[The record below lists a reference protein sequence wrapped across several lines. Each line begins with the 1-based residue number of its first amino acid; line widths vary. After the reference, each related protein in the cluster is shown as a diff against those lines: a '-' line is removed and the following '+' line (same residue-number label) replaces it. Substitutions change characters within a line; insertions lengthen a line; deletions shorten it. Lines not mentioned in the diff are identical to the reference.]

1 MPHATRRDQTLRAT
15 ARDFAYYLLR
25 DLRDPVRQFLYFGG
39 GSIPTDRSYFSG
51 RAAGSEF
58 ACVGSIPCGRESA
71 DLWFAAVCDCYV
83 PLGHVLPARGSRF
96 KWGGEAGHNP
106 TLAFYP

>member
-1 MPHATRRDQTLRAT
+1 MPYATRGDQTLCAT
-15 ARDFAYYLLR
+15 AHDFAYYLLR
-25 DLRDPVRQFLYFGG
+25 DLRDPVRGIWDFGG
-39 GSIPTDRSYFSG
+39 GSIPTDRSYFSR
-51 RAAGSEF
+51 RAAGSEIS
-58 ACVGSIPCGRESA
+58 CVGSIPCGRESA
-71 DLWFAAVCDCYV
+71 NLRFPAVCDFYV

>member
-1 MPHATRRDQTLRAT
+1 MPHATRRDQTLRAA

-25 DLRDPVRQFLYFGG
+25 DLRDPVCQFLYFRG
-39 GSIPTDRSYFSG
+39 GSIPTDRGYFSG
-51 RAAGSEF
+51 QAAGFEI
-58 ACVGSIPCGRESA
+58 ACVGSIPAERESA
-71 DLWFAAVCDCYV
+71 NLRIAAVCDCYV

>member
-1 MPHATRRDQTLRAT
+1 MRHAGTRLCAQKLAISPTT
-15 ARDFAYYLLR
+15 C
-25 DLRDPVRQFLYFGG
+25 G
-39 GSIPTDRSYFSG
+39 IPFVAFWISAVIRFTDRRYFSG
-51 RAAGSEF
+51 RAAGSEI
-58 ACVGSIPCGRESA
+58 ACVDSIPYGRESA
-71 DLWFAAVCDCYV
+71 NLRFAAVCDCYV